1 MSERDMT
8 RTHTCIAFALALVV
22 AIAAAPHTSAET
34 GPADA
39 ALETAAPLTLSQC
52 VLIALERNPGLAA
65 SGQRVIGADA
75 ALTRARSPYYP
86 QLTLGL
92 VEAVANDPAD
102 GTERTEDASLV
113 LRQTVWESGLRESVQ
128 ESAARLE
135 SAEFGY
141 ASDVQSLVEQ
151 VATDYYG
158 VLASDRLVEVAQAG
172 VESSTRHLEEVQ
184 ARIEVGV
191 SAAVDEATAQD
202 DLARAELS
210 LIDARGLV
218 RVARARLKTTM
229 GLPQQ
234 TALELAPPP
243 PVAEEDLPTLD
254 QALATAERNR
264 PDVRSSTAAVEA
276 SRKAARQA
284 EIRRGPVADVS
295 GLYDWGYLDWERR
308 DPSWDLVLTL
318 SWALFDG
325 YARAADVDAA
335 RASLAQTEAQFQ
347 ALLDQ
352 VGLEVESALTEV
364 ERARERVAATAKSV
378 AAAEARL
385 RAAEGKYQQGV
396 GILLEVTDARAALT
410 SAQADQIRA
419 AYDYRTAL
427 VALERVLG
435 TLPLPEDDL
444 GQ

>member
-1 MSERDMT
+1 MSERVMT
-8 RTHTCIAFALALVV
+8 RTRTCIAFALALLV
-22 AIAAAPHTSAET
+22 AIGT
-34 GPADA
+34 A
-39 ALETAAPLTLSQC
+39 ALAEETTGPLTLDQC
-52 VLIALERNPGLAA
+52 VLIALERNPRLTA
-65 SGQRVIGADA
+65 SEQGVIGADA

-92 VEAVANDPAD
+92 VEAVTNDPAD
-102 GTERTEDASLV
+102 GTDRTEDASLV
-113 LRQTVWESGLRESVQ
+113 LRQTIWESGLRESVQ
-128 ESAARLE
+128 ERAARLE

-151 VATDYYG
+151 VAADYYG
-158 VLASDRLVEVAQAG
+158 VLASDRLVEVAEAG

-218 RVARARLKTTM
+218 RVARARLKTRM

-234 TALELAPPP
+234 TVLQLAPPP
-243 PVAEEDLPTLD
+243 PVAEEELPTLG
-254 QALATAERNR
+254 QALSTAGRNR
-264 PDVRSSTAAVEA
+264 PDILSTTAAVEA

-284 EIRRGPVADVS
+284 EIRRGPVAGVS
-295 GLYDWGYLDWERR
+295 GRYDWGYVDWARR
-308 DPSWDLVLTL
+308 DPSWDLALTL

-325 YARAADVDAA
+325 YATAADVEAG
-335 RASLAQTEAQFQ
+335 RASLAQSEAQLQ
-347 ALLDQ
+347 AVLDD
-352 VGLEVESALTEV
+352 VGLEVESALTQV

-410 SAQADQIRA
+410 SAQAEQIQA

-427 VALERVLG
+427 VTLERVLG
-435 TLPLPEDDL
+435 TLSPPQAEAIR
-444 GQ
+444 

>member
-1 MSERDMT
+1 MT
-8 RTHTCIAFALALVV
+8 RTHTCIAFALALLV
-22 AIAAAPHTSAET
+22 AIAAAPRASAET
-34 GPADA
+34 GAADSA
-39 ALETAAPLTLSQC
+39 SETAAPLTLDQC
-52 VLIALERNPGLAA
+52 VLIALERNPGLTA
-65 SGQRVIGADA
+65 SEQSVVGAGA
-75 ALTRARSPYYP
+75 GLTRARSPYYP

-92 VEAVANDPAD
+92 LEAVANDPAD
-102 GTERTEDASLV
+102 GTDRTEEASLV
-113 LRQTVWESGLRESVQ
+113 LRQTIWESGRRESVQ

-141 ASDVQSLVEQ
+141 ASAEQSLVEQ

-172 VESSTRHLEEVQ
+172 VESSARHLEEVQ

-210 LIDARGLV
+210 LIDTRGLV

-234 TALELAPPP
+234 TALHLAPPP
-243 PVAEEDLPTLD
+243 SVAEEDLPTLG
-254 QALATAERNR
+254 QALAAAEQNR
-264 PDVRSSTAAVEA
+264 PDILSVAAAVEA
-276 SRKAARQA
+276 SRNAVRQA

-295 GLYDWGYLDWERR
+295 GRYDWGYSDWARR
-308 DPSWDLVLTL
+308 DPSWDLALTL

-325 YARAADVDAA
+325 YATAADVDAA
-335 RASLAQTEAQFQ
+335 RASLARSEAQLQ
-347 ALLDQ
+347 ALRDQ

-364 ERARERVAATAKSV
+364 ERATERVAATAKSV
-378 AAAEARL
+378 AAAQARL

-396 GILLEVTDARAALT
+396 GILLEVTDARSALT
-410 SAQADQIRA
+410 SAQANQIQA

-435 TLPLPEDDL
+435 TLSPPESDVD
-444 GQ
+444 Q